1 MEKGAWRG
9 RWGPLSSLNKL
20 KVQIKLTCSICSW
33 SVLSLVGAGRKPW
46 VAGGFAADSRNCNH
60 AGLHWTTGCVG
71 HRCFRVIL
79 ETCIWRW
86 AQMTCD
92 MEFI

>member
-33 SVLSLVGAGRKPW
+33 SVLSLAGAGRKAW
-46 VAGGFAADSRNCNH
+46 VAGGFADC
-60 AGLHWTTGCVG
+60 LEEPQPC
-71 HRCFRVIL
+71 RVAL
-79 ETCIWRW
+79 DNGMRG
-86 AQMTCD
+86 ASV
-92 MEFI
+92 F